1 MMDALLEL
9 EAELVA
15 WLNRGVGKFFLLDRA
30 TYLVVSDYFVPLL
43 MAFWMLGLWFHGK
56 DAGARNRNQR
66 AVLSAAISLGF
77 ANLAVLALNQHYFR
91 ERPIAEMELANLLYA
106 ATDSSFPSN
115 PAAVAFAVAM
125 SIWLGNRRASALLF
139 FLAAL
144 WSFARLYNGLFYPS
158 DVAAGALIGVSV
170 SCIVALALRA
180 IEPLPT
186 WVLKGAR
193 LLHLA

>member
-1 MMDALLEL
+1 MMDALLQL

-15 WLNRGVGKFFLLDRA
+15 WVNQGVGKFLLLDRV
-30 TYLVVSDYFVPLL
+30 TYLLVSDYFVPLL
-43 MAFWMLGLWFHGK
+43 MVFWMLGLWFHGK
-56 DAGARNRNQR
+56 DAGARDRNQR

-91 ERPIAEMELANLLYA
+91 ERPIAELELTNLLYA

-115 PAAVAFAVAM
+115 PAAIAFAVAM
-125 SIWLGNRRASALLF
+125 SIWLGNRRASALVF

-144 WSFARLYNGLFYPS
+144 WSFARVYNGLFYPS

-170 SCIVALALRA
+170 SCIVALALRV

-186 WVLKGAR
+186 WVLNGVR

>member
-1 MMDALLEL
+1 MMDALLKL
-9 EAELVA
+9 EAELVT
-15 WLNRGVGKFFLLDRA
+15 WLNQGVGKSLLLDRA
-30 TYLVVSDYFVPLL
+30 TYLLVSDYFVPLL

-56 DAGARNRNQR
+56 DARARDRNQR
-66 AVLSAAISLGF
+66 AVLSAAISLGS

-91 ERPIAEMELANLLYA
+91 ERPIAEMELVNLLYA
-106 ATDSSFPSN
+106 PTDSSFPSN
-115 PAAVAFAVAM
+115 PAAIAFAVAM

-144 WSFARLYNGLFYPS
+144 WSFARVYNGLFYLS
-158 DVAAGALIGVSV
+158 DIAAGALIGVAM